1 MTHEL
6 AIGGAGADQLLARLP
21 EDIFDSLTSEQTTAI
36 RNAAQE
42 RNWRDDHT
50 VNIRLTIPF
59 PVGPV
64 YLGVVAGRER
74 RNRTR
79 RQIPRVQHPLHT
91 VGNFIFAAAGSA
103 LLTIALATGLILGSI
118 LEL

>member
-6 AIGGAGADQLLARLP
+6 ALGGAGADQLLARLP
-21 EDIFDSLTSEQTTAI
+21 EDVFDSLTPEQTTAI
-36 RNAAQE
+36 RKAAQE
-42 RNWRDDHT
+42 RAWRDDHT

-59 PVGPV
+59 PVRPI

-74 RNRTR
+74 RNSTR
-79 RQIPRVQHPLHT
+79 QQILRIQHPLHT

-103 LLTIALATGLILGSI
+103 LLTIALAIGLILGSI
-118 LEL
+118 LEF